1 VLLAVQTFVLS
12 ILDLQ
17 VQDVYLLSYGEK
29 RELSGPVI
37 SFDGGDDVVS

>member
-1 VLLAVQTFVLS
+1 MLLVVQTFVLS

-17 VQDVYLLSYGEK
+17 VQDVYLLSYVK